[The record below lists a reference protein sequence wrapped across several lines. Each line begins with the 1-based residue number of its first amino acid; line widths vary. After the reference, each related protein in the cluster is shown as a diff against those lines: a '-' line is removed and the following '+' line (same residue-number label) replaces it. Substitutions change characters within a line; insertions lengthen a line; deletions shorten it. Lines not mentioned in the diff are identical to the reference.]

1 MGDRIDAYRA
11 IGIFKFPITR
21 LLRSQPVG
29 SLDDG
34 QPAQAPLNHTKPAMG
49 RLSKCECAGVILLLL
64 TAGPSAHAQS
74 QNGSSSPDP
83 AGKQQTADPPQSGN
97 RIRTSS
103 TVVLVPALV
112 KTKSGETVFSLT
124 AHDFILTDNG
134 VPQTLH
140 LETDTDSQP
149 LALVVI
155 VETGGQGTRHLRDYD
170 NLGAELDAV
179 IGDVR
184 HLVAV
189 VSFDSKPRIA
199 QNFTDD
205 TDAATKTIAN
215 LNEGDQGAAILD
227 ALNFGIDLLRD
238 VPPRYRRAVLL
249 VTETADR
256 GSETSL
262 DDAVRSVSDTNTA
275 IYSFGFSTTKAAVK
289 HEASKV
295 PLPGG
300 TPYGNEPYG
309 AGGCMSQDPGA
320 DPDAHGDRRVQAL
333 DCASDLLPPLR
344 LVRMA
349 FIAAKDGLKRNVP
362 ESVAQLTGGE
372 YFAFTNAATLKRSL
386 LAVSNDVPNY
396 YSLSFRPESPSAGL
410 HALKLTLKD
419 RPELQLRARNT
430 YWLDAD
436 ASVAP

>member
-1 MGDRIDAYRA
+1 
-11 IGIFKFPITR
+11 
-21 LLRSQPVG
+21 
-29 SLDDG
+29 
-34 QPAQAPLNHTKPAMG
+34 MG
-49 RLSKCECAGVILLLL
+49 RSPKRVCAGVMLLLL
-64 TAGPSAHAQS
+64 TAGLSTHAQD
-74 QNGSSSPDP
+74 QNGNAFPDS
-83 AGKQQTADPPQSGN
+83 ASKQQTNEPPQSEN

-112 KTKSGETVFSLT
+112 KTKTGETVFSLT
-124 AHDFILTDNG
+124 ADDFILRDNG
-134 VPQTLH
+134 VAQTLH
-140 LETDTDSQP
+140 LEADTDSQP

-155 VETGGQGTRHLRDYD
+155 VETGGQGTRHLHDYE

-199 QNFTDD
+199 QDFTDN
-205 TDAATKTIAN
+205 TDAAAKAIAH
-215 LNEGDQGAAILD
+215 LNAGDQGASIFD

-238 VPPRYRRAVLL
+238 VPSRYRRAMLL
-249 VTETADR
+249 ITETADG

-262 DDAVRSVSDTNTA
+262 DDAVRLVSDTNTA
-275 IYSFGFSTTKAAVK
+275 IYSFGFSTTREAVK
-289 HEASKV
+289 HEASKL
-295 PLPGG
+295 PRPGG

-309 AGGCMSQDPGA
+309 AGGCMSLDPGA
-320 DPDAHGDRRVQAL
+320 DPDAHGNRRVQAL

-349 FIAAKDGLKRNVP
+349 FIAAKAGLKRNVP

-386 LAVSNDVPNY
+386 LTVSNDVPNY
-396 YSLSFRPESPSAGL
+396 YLLSFRPESPSAGL
-410 HALKLTLKD
+410 HTLELTLKNK
-419 RPELQLRARNT
+419 PELQLKARNT
-430 YWLDAD
+430 YWQDAEG
-436 ASVAP
+436 SVAP

>member
-1 MGDRIDAYRA
+1 
-11 IGIFKFPITR
+11 
-21 LLRSQPVG
+21 
-29 SLDDG
+29 
-34 QPAQAPLNHTKPAMG
+34 
-49 RLSKCECAGVILLLL
+49 
-64 TAGPSAHAQS
+64 
-74 QNGSSSPDP
+74 
-83 AGKQQTADPPQSGN
+83 
-97 RIRTSS
+97 
-103 TVVLVPALV
+103 
-112 KTKSGETVFSLT
+112 
-124 AHDFILTDNG
+124 
-134 VPQTLH
+134 
-140 LETDTDSQP
+140 
-149 LALVVI
+149 

-199 QNFTDD
+199 QDFTDD
-205 TDAATKTIAN
+205 TDAAAKTIAN
-215 LNEGDQGAAILD
+215 LTEGDQGAAILD
-227 ALNFGIDLLRD
+227 ALNFGIDRLRE

-262 DDAVRSVSDTNTA
+262 DDAVRRVSDTNTA
-275 IYSFGFSTTKAAVK
+275 IYSFGFSTTKETVK

-320 DPDAHGDRRVQAL
+320 DPDAHGNRRVQAL

-349 FIAAKDGLKRNVP
+349 LIAAKDGLKRNVP

-372 YFAFTNAATLKRSL
+372 YFAFTNAATLKRGL

-396 YSLSFRPESPSAGL
+396 YVLSFRPESPSAGL
-410 HALKLTLKD
+410 HTLGLKLKE
-419 RPELQLRARNT
+419 RAEFQLRARNT
-430 YWLDAD
+430 YWLDAE
-436 ASVAP
+436 ASVVP

>member
-1 MGDRIDAYRA
+1 
-11 IGIFKFPITR
+11 
-21 LLRSQPVG
+21 
-29 SLDDG
+29 
-34 QPAQAPLNHTKPAMG
+34 MG
-49 RLSKCECAGVILLLL
+49 RSPKRVCACVMLLLL
-64 TAGPSAHAQS
+64 TAGRAAHAQS
-74 QNGSSSPDP
+74 QNGSSSANPTS
-83 AGKQQTADPPQSGN
+83 KQQTNDLPQPGN

-112 KTKSGETVFSLT
+112 KTKSGETVTSLS
-124 AHDFILTDNG
+124 ADDFILNDNG
-134 VPQTLH
+134 ARQTLH
-140 LETDTDSQP
+140 LETDTDLQP

-155 VETGGQGTRHLRDYD
+155 VETGGQGTRHLHDYG

-199 QNFTDD
+199 QDFTDN
-205 TDAATKTIAN
+205 TDAAAKTIAT

-227 ALNFGIDLLRD
+227 ALEFGIDLLRD

-249 VTETADR
+249 ITETADR

-275 IYSFGFSTTKAAVK
+275 IYSFGFSSTKEAVK

-300 TPYGNEPYG
+300 TPYGNQPYG
-309 AGGCMSQDPGA
+309 AGGCMSLDPDA
-320 DPDAHGDRRVQAL
+320 DPDAHGNRRVQAL

-386 LAVSNDVPNY
+386 LTVSNDVPNY
-396 YSLSFRPESPSAGL
+396 YVLSFRPESPSAGL
-410 HALKLTLKD
+410 HTLEVTLKN

-430 YWLDAD
+430 YWLDAK
-436 ASVAP
+436 ASGAP

>member
-1 MGDRIDAYRA
+1 MA
-11 IGIFKFPITR
+11 R
-21 LLRSQPVG
+21 LPNY
-29 SLDDG
+29 
-34 QPAQAPLNHTKPAMG
+34 A
-49 RLSKCECAGVILLLL
+49 CAGVMLLLL
-64 TAGPSAHAQS
+64 TARASVHAQN
-74 QNGSSSPDP
+74 QKEGSSPGS
-83 AGKQQTADPPQSGN
+83 ASKQQTNEPPQSEN

-124 AHDFILTDNG
+124 ADDFILKDNG
-134 VPQTLH
+134 VTQTLH

-155 VETGGQGTRHLRDYD
+155 VETGGQGARHLHDYE

-199 QNFTDD
+199 EGFTDN
-205 TDAATKTIAN
+205 TDAAVKAIAH
-215 LNEGDQGAAILD
+215 LNEGDQGAAVLD

-238 VPPRYRRAVLL
+238 VPPRYRRALL
-249 VTETADR
+249 LITETADS
-256 GSETSL
+256 GSETTL
-262 DDAVRSVSDTNTA
+262 DDAVRLVSDTNTA
-275 IYSFGFSTTKAAVK
+275 IYSFGFSTTKEAVK
-289 HEASKV
+289 HEVSKL
-295 PLPGG
+295 PRPGG

-309 AGGCMSQDPGA
+309 AGGCMSLDPGA

-333 DCASDLLPPLR
+333 DCMSDLLPPLR

-386 LAVSNDVPNY
+386 LTVSNDVPNY
-396 YSLSFRPESPSAGL
+396 YLLSFRPESPSAGL
-410 HALKLTLKD
+410 HTLEQLK
-419 RPELQLRARNT
+419 ARNT
-430 YWLDAD
+430 YWFDAE

>member
-1 MGDRIDAYRA
+1 M
-11 IGIFKFPITR
+11 
-21 LLRSQPVG
+21 
-29 SLDDG
+29 
-34 QPAQAPLNHTKPAMG
+34 NHIKSGMG
-49 RLSKCECAGVILLLL
+49 RLPKYVYGTVILLLL
-64 TAGPSAHAQS
+64 TAGPLAHAQS
-74 QNGSSSPDP
+74 QNGGSSPGP
-83 AGKQQTADPPQSGN
+83 AGKQQTTDSPHSGN

-134 VPQTLH
+134 VPQTLQ

-155 VETGGQGTRHLRDYD
+155 VETGGQGTRHLHDYD

-189 VSFDSKPRIA
+189 VSFDSKPQIA
-199 QNFTDD
+199 QDFTDD
-205 TDAATKTIAN
+205 TDAAARTIAN
-215 LNEGDQGAAILD
+215 LSEGDQGAAILD

-275 IYSFGFSTTKAAVK
+275 IYSFGFSTTKTAVK

-295 PLPGG
+295 PLPEG
-300 TPYGNEPYG
+300 TPYGHEPYG
-309 AGGCMSQDPGA
+309 PGGCMSQDPGA
-320 DPDAHGDRRVQAL
+320 DPDAHGNRRVQAL

-372 YFAFTNAATLKRSL
+372 YFAFTNAASLKRGL
-386 LAVSNDVPNY
+386 LAISNDVPNY
-396 YSLSFRPESPSAGL
+396 YLLSFRPESPSAGL
-410 HALKLTLKD
+410 HALELTLRD
-419 RPELQLRARNT
+419 RPGLQLRARNT
-430 YWLDAD
+430 YWLEAE
-436 ASVAP
+436 ASVVP

>member
-1 MGDRIDAYRA
+1 M
-11 IGIFKFPITR
+11 
-21 LLRSQPVG
+21 
-29 SLDDG
+29 
-34 QPAQAPLNHTKPAMG
+34 NHIKPDMG
-49 RLSKCECAGVILLLL
+49 RLPKYVCASALLLLL

-83 AGKQQTADPPQSGN
+83 ASKQQTNDSPRSGN
-97 RIRTSS
+97 RIRARS

-124 AHDFILTDNG
+124 ASDFILTDNG
-134 VPQTLH
+134 VRQTLR

-155 VETGGQGTRHLRDYD
+155 VETGGQGTQHLRDYE

-184 HLVAV
+184 HLIAV

-199 QNFTDD
+199 QDFTDD
-205 TDAATKTIAN
+205 TAAAAKTIAN

-227 ALNFGIDLLRD
+227 ALNFGIDLLLD

-289 HEASKV
+289 HEASKL

-309 AGGCMSQDPGA
+309 AGGCMSLDPGA
-320 DPDAHGDRRVQAL
+320 DPDAHGNRRVQAL

-349 FIAAKDGLKRNVP
+349 FIAAKEGLKRNVP
-362 ESVAQLTGGE
+362 ESVAHLTGGE
-372 YFAFTNAATLKRSL
+372 YFAFTNAATLKRGL
-386 LAVSNDVPNY
+386 LAISNDVPNY
-396 YSLSFRPESPSAGL
+396 YVLSFRPESPSAGL
-410 HALKLTLKD
+410 HTLQLTLKD
-419 RPELQLRARNT
+419 RPEVQLRARNT
-430 YWLDAD
+430 YWLDAE